1 MPSIHV
7 NIKDVFTVARFFNLL
22 NQSFFNQSP
31 KQTPEPEVTSLLNIS
46 EHTDWPDI
54 DLLSD
59 SAAKTDIVASALAA
73 SDVVLDEEMESGG
86 GGKCDVLQASAAL
99 SSN

>member
-1 MPSIHV
+1 M
-7 NIKDVFTVARFFNLL
+7 
-22 NQSFFNQSP
+22 
-31 KQTPEPEVTSLLNIS
+31 TSLLDIS

-73 SDVVLDEEMESGG
+73 SDVVLNEELESGVKSG
-86 GGKCDVLQASAAL
+86 
-99 SSN
+99 